1 LGTRLAAKVWNG
13 LAISNACGHPNI
25 KAHDNKY
32 RFQYV
37 MTQARW
43 RGKIRS
49 LRRKSI
55 AAGISFVPSAAARR
69 YNGGHAMSLLNEI
82 EPLKQSALAELK
94 TAADLAALDHAKGAW
109 IGPHGKF
116 TALMKQLGSLPKEE
130 KPAAGKRINAA
141 KAELE
146 AALAARREE
155 LELKAALPKEP
166 TDFTMPGRRRALG
179 RLHPLTQ
186 ISEDIVRAFRKI
198 GFAVADGPE
207 VEDDWHC
214 FDALNTPADHPA
226 RDTHDT
232 FYLVGQASSLP
243 PGLPA
248 PDSSRA
254 GSPPAAGRMPAPLL
268 LRTHTSSVQIRVMKS
283 QPPPIRIIAPGRVY
297 RRDNADAT
305 HNPTFHQ
312 IEGLYVDKGVTVGDL
327 KGTVEFVFKELM
339 GPDVKLRFRPHYFSY
354 TEPSLEIDFTNSL
367 VKKLGKDWLEIAGCG
382 MVHPQVF
389 ENVGYDPE
397 VWTGWAFGFGIER
410 IAMIRYGIDDIRLF
424 YENDVRF
431 LGQF

>member
-1 LGTRLAAKVWNG
+1 
-13 LAISNACGHPNI
+13 
-25 KAHDNKY
+25 
-32 RFQYV
+32 
-37 MTQARW
+37 
-43 RGKIRS
+43 
-49 LRRKSI
+49 
-55 AAGISFVPSAAARR
+55 
-69 YNGGHAMSLLNEI
+69 MSVLNEI

-94 TAADLAALDHAKGAW
+94 AAPDLAALEQTKGAW

-116 TALMKQLGSLPKEE
+116 TALMKQLGTLPKEE
-130 KPAAGKRINAA
+130 KPAAGKLINAA
-141 KAELE
+141 KVELE
-146 AALAARREE
+146 AALGARREE

-166 TDFTMPGRRRALG
+166 TDFTLPGRRRAVG
-179 RLHPLTQ
+179 KLHPLTQ
-186 ISEDIVRAFRKI
+186 VTDDIVRAFRKI
-198 GFAVADGPE
+198 GFVVADGHE
-207 VEDDWHC
+207 IEDDFHC

-226 RDTHDT
+226 RDSQDT
-232 FYLVGQASSLP
+232 FYVGNNSKPETQSAKLP
-243 PGLPA
+243 
-248 PDSSRA
+248 
-254 GSPPAAGRMPAPLL
+254 L

-312 IEGLYVDKGVTVGDL
+312 IEGLYVDRNVTVSDL

-339 GPDVKLRFRPHYFSY
+339 GSDVKLRFRPHYFSY

-389 ENVGYDPE
+389 ANVGYDPE

-410 IAMIRYGIDDIRLF
+410 IAMLRYGINDIRLF
-424 YENDVRF
+424 YENDARF
-431 LGQF
+431 LRQF